1 MLKCFYYY
9 YRLAIIQNQKA
20 EEKPTIEIMPSTSG
34 ESKKVGRMQ
43 NRRKISR
50 VLGSNSVV
58 NEHKTGGGNRT
69 GLFPRTF

>member
-1 MLKCFYYY
+1 
-9 YRLAIIQNQKA
+9 
-20 EEKPTIEIMPSTSG
+20 MPSTSG

-69 GLFPRTF
+69 GWFVSSNLLKKKNFSLLL